1 LAKEFEA
8 LTGIHID
15 FHILGEGAVV
25 ESIFKQIS
33 QGEHLYDIYINDADH
48 PCPRTRSRYLTQY
61 MQGKG
66 KKYTNPYLELDDFL
80 NLEFGQNYEG
90 QQLQLPDQQFANLYW
105 FRHEVLLT
113 LRPQLKKTK

>member
-1 LAKEFEA
+1 MAKEFEA

-33 QGEHLYDIYINDADH
+33 QGVHLYDIYINDAEH
-48 PCPRTRSRYLTQY
+48 IGTHARVQGVVNLTQY

-66 KKYTNPYLELDDFL
+66 KNPLF
-80 NLEFGQNYEG
+80 
-90 QQLQLPDQQFANLYW
+90 
-105 FRHEVLLT
+105 
-113 LRPQLKKTK
+113 